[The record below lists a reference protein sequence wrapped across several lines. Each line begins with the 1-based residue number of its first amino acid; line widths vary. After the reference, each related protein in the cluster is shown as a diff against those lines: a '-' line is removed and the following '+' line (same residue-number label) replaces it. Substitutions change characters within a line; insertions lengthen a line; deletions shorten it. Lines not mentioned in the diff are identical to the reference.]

1 MKRVLSCLVLLVS
14 FAALA
19 HSGEAKPN
27 VVIIIADDL
36 TWHDVA
42 CFGGPTNAQTPH
54 LDALAAQG
62 MRLTRFYSPA
72 AVCSPTRQALL
83 TGLYP
88 VRSGAYPN
96 HTMVREGTR
105 SLPHHL
111 KDLGYRTG
119 CFGKTHF
126 APDAS
131 YPFDVRTGFAVDA
144 GKQAGKNA
152 GKQKDADKPA
162 SGEDANDYGELD
174 VGALGSFFASKDQ
187 PFCAYL
193 APHEPHSPWT
203 LGDRS
208 PYDAAKLTLPPYL
221 IDTPETRAALV
232 AYYAEVTFLDR
243 TIGAVMAALER
254 SGQAGNTLV
263 LFVSEQGSSVPHGK
277 WTLYDPGIHVAA
289 IARWPGHIAAGSTN
303 AALVQYVDVLP
314 TLIAAAGGDP
324 SAIDPGCPDAL
335 GRTPID
341 GRSFLDVLLGKTTTH
356 RDVVFAQHTTNGII
370 RGSKAYASRAVCD
383 GRWKLIW
390 NLHADE
396 VFHNAIS
403 DGGILKS
410 WRAKGEAGDAFA
422 AEQAARYGRRPEW
435 ELYDLQADPW
445 ELTNVAAKPEHAA
458 TITALRAKLDG
469 WMKQQGDLGD
479 QTEREALQHQPK
491 HQRGEP

>member
-1 MKRVLSCLVLLVS
+1 MTFVLRCVVFLLGVAGLV
-14 FAALA
+14 
-19 HSGEAKPN
+19 HGGEAKPN
-27 VVIIIADDL
+27 VLIIIADDL

-42 CFGGPTNAQTPH
+42 CFGGPTDARTTH

-96 HTMVREGTR
+96 HTMVRAGTR
-105 SLPHHL
+105 SLPYHL
-111 KDLGYRTG
+111 KTLGYRTG

-126 APDAS
+126 APDTA
-131 YPFDVRTGFAVDA
+131 YPFDVRTGFATNTGKKA
-144 GKQAGKNA
+144 GGKKN
-152 GKQKDADKPA
+152 ADKPA
-162 SGEDANDYGELD
+162 GGEDANDDGELD
-174 VGALGSFFASKDQ
+174 LGALGSFFANKDQ

-203 LGDRS
+203 VGDRS

-221 IDTPETRAALV
+221 VDTPETRAALV
-232 AYYAEVTFLDR
+232 AYYAEVTHLDR
-243 TIGAVMAALER
+243 SVGAVMAVLER
-254 SGQAGNTLV
+254 SGQAANTLV

-289 IARWPGHIAAGSTN
+289 IARWPGRIAAGSTN

-324 SAIDPGCPDAL
+324 LALDPGCPDAL
-335 GRTPID
+335 GGTTMD
-341 GRSFLDVLLGKTTTH
+341 GRSFLDVLRSKTSTH

-370 RGSKAYASRAVCD
+370 KGSKAYASRAVSD
-383 GRWKLIW
+383 GCWKLIW
-390 NLHADE
+390 NLHAE
-396 VFHNAIS
+396 ENFHNAIS

-435 ELYDLQADPW
+435 ELYDLQTDPW
-445 ELTNVAAKPEHAA
+445 ELTNLAAKPEHAA
-458 TITALRAKLDG
+458 TLAALRTKLDG

-479 QTEREALQHQPK
+479 QTEREAQEHQPK
-491 HQRGEP
+491 HQRGEQ